1 MYSAPLM
8 NPLVVFINKVIL
20 IFLRRYHYPLQI
32 MTFVC
37 VSVYVCMID
46 FLPNLTFGSHTEAK
60 EDGAGGGGWGG

>member
-20 IFLRRYHYPLQI
+20 ICLRRQHYLLQK

-37 VSVYVCMID
+37 MSVYVCMID
-46 FLPNLTFGSHTEAK
+46 FIPNLTFGSHTEAK
-60 EDGAGGGGWGG
+60 EAGKAKALT